1 MRSRSQQLAVE
12 RAAKVRAFVDN
23 FKINAGCNRCGYA
36 EHPVALHFNHLDP
49 SDKVMSVSKLASK
62 GVMKNVVAEMEK
74 CEVLCANCHAIHTY
88 ANKHHIDAAKGE
100 E

>member
-1 MRSRSQQLAVE
+1 MRSRAQQLAVE

-49 SDKVMSVSKLASK
+49 LDKVMSVSKLASK
-62 GVMKNVVAEMEK
+62 GVIKNVVSEMEK

-88 ANKHHIDAAKGE
+88 ANKHHIDVAKGE